1 MNETKTQKLR
11 RWQEKLERYDAAWA
25 EEYARMDEREEIY
38 RGRDCI
44 DPLVEGD
51 VIRRTPHVRNIA
63 AELIEA
69 QVDPNIPQPKVTAL
83 RAQDEGLAALIEDML
98 RDKLES
104 LDMELIN
111 DQLERTVP
119 IQGGGLMVLE
129 WDGSFAQNGGL
140 GRSVVSVL
148 HPKQIAPQPG
158 ITGDIQQMEDFIL
171 KLPQTRQFIRRRY
184 GIDLPHEAE
193 GEPDV
198 RGVGENTPAEGL
210 VTQYVAY
217 YRNDR
222 GGIGMFSWVGD
233 TVLEDLEDCQGRVLY
248 RCDDCGGIVPPAAVT
263 AEEAM
268 EDEEWEHICPY
279 CGGPVSRQVEEYQ
292 ELWLPVRRSDGS
304 VIPGEDIFTGQPNRV
319 PYYKPD
325 LFPVFLQKSVSV
337 YGQLLGES
345 DVDKVRCQ
353 QNTINRLEKSIID
366 QLLAAG
372 TYITLPPDPSIR
384 VDTGVAKVIRLK
396 NVTDK
401 NYLGVY
407 DMKSDV
413 SQSLA
418 YLDYVY
424 EEARNIIGITDSFQG
439 RKDTT
444 ATSGVAKQFAASQT
458 EGRLQSKRIMKN
470 AAWARL
476 FEAMF
481 KFELAYAE
489 ERRPVPGR
497 DKAGVFTQREWN
509 RWDFLEQD
517 ELGRW
522 VWNDRFLF
530 SCDSAAPLAADRT
543 AMWQETQS
551 YYAAGAFGDPALPE
565 TRLLFWSKMEQ
576 LHYPGAA
583 QTYQALLLQ
592 NRQQAALPADTHEEV
607 IAV

>member
-11 RWQEKLERYDAAWA
+11 AWQEKLQRYDAAFA
-25 EEYARMDEREEIY
+25 EEYERMDEREEIY
-38 RGRDCI
+38 RGRDRI
-44 DPLVEGD
+44 DQLVEGD

-83 RAQDEGLAALIEDML
+83 RPRDEGLAALIEDML

-104 LDMELIN
+104 LDMERIN

-129 WDGSFAQNGGL
+129 WDGSLPIHGGF

-158 ITGDIQQMEDFIL
+158 ITGDIPQMEDFIL

-184 GIDLPHEAE
+184 GIELPAE
-193 GEPDV
+193 TEQEPDV
-198 RGVGENTPAEGL
+198 RGLGDETPVEGL

-222 GGIGMFSWVGD
+222 GGIGLFSWVGD
-233 TVLEDLEDCQGRVLY
+233 TVLEDLEDCQGRILH
-248 RCDDCGGIVPPAAVT
+248 RCTACGGIVSPT
-263 AEEAM
+263 AMMTPEEG
-268 EDEEWEHICPY
+268 DEETLCPY
-279 CGGPVSRQVEEYQ
+279 CGGVVERQVEEYQ
-292 ELWLPVRRSDGS
+292 ELWRPVRRSDGS
-304 VIPGEDIFTGQPNRV
+304 VIPGEDPFTGQPNRI

-325 LFPVFLQKSVSV
+325 IFPVFLQKSVSV
-337 YGQLLGES
+337 YGKLLGES

-396 NVTDK
+396 NVTDR
-401 NYLGVY
+401 NFLGVY

-489 ERRPVPGR
+489 ESRPVPGR
-497 DKAGVFTQREWN
+497 DEAGLYKEREWN

-530 SCDSAAPLAADRT
+530 SCDTAAPLAADRT

-551 YYAAGAFGDPALPE
+551 YYAAGAFGDPTLPE

-583 QTYQALLLQ
+583 QTYRALLQ
-592 NRQQAALPADTHEEV
+592 QQRQMAALPAETHEEV
-607 IAV
+607 TAL

>member
-1 MNETKTQKLR
+1 MNETKTEKLR
-11 RWQEKLERYDAAWA
+11 RWQEKLARYDAAWA
-25 EEYARMDEREEIY
+25 EEYERMDRREEIY
-38 RGRDCI
+38 RGRDRI

-51 VIRRTPHVRNIA
+51 VVRRTPHVRNIA

-69 QVDPNIPQPKVTAL
+69 QVDPNVPQPKVTAL
-83 RAQDEGLAALIEDML
+83 RPEDEGLAALIEDML

-129 WDGSFAQNGGL
+129 WDGSYTGAGGW

-148 HPKQIAPQPG
+148 HPKQLCPQPG
-158 ITGDIQQMEDFIL
+158 ITGDLQQMEDLIL

-184 GIDLPHEAE
+184 GVDLPLETEAE
-193 GEPDV
+193 PGV
-198 RGVGENTPAEGL
+198 RGPGGETAEEGL

-222 GGIGMFSWVGD
+222 GGVGLFSWVGD
-233 TVLEDLEDCQGRVLY
+233 TVLEDLEDCQGRLLY
-248 RCDDCGGIVPPAAVT
+248 RCADCGGVVPPT
-263 AEEAM
+263 ALLREE
-268 EDEEWEHICPY
+268 EDRGPDLCPY
-279 CGGPVSRQVEEYQ
+279 CMGEVRRQVEEFQ
-292 ELWLPVRRSDGS
+292 ELWLPARRSDGS
-304 VIPGEDIFTGQPNRV
+304 VIPGADPDTGLPNRV
-319 PYYKPD
+319 PYYTPD
-325 LFPVFLQKSVSV
+325 IFPVFLQKSVSV

-396 NVTDK
+396 NVTDR

-413 SQSLA
+413 SQSLR

-439 RKDTT
+439 RRDAT

-458 EGRLQSKRIMKN
+458 EGRLQSKRVMKH
-470 AAWARL
+470 AAWAKL

-497 DKAGVFTQREWN
+497 DEAGLFREREWN

-551 YYAAGAFGDPALPE
+551 YYAAGAFGDPALPQ
-565 TRLLFWSKMEQ
+565 TRLLFWAKMEQ
-576 LHYPGAA
+576 LHYPGAG
-583 QTYQALLLQ
+583 QTYQALLRREQ
-592 NRQQAALPADTHEEV
+592 EQQAALPAGGEEV
-607 IAV
+607 AAL